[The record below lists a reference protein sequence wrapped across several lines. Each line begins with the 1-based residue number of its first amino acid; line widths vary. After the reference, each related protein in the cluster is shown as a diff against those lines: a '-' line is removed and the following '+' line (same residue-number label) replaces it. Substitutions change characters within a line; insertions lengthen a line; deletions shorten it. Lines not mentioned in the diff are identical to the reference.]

1 MTTKKKKKKRAPSA
15 KTPASERQ
23 RAKPAFVTP
32 MAAQVV
38 KRLPEG
44 PNWTYELKF
53 DGYRAL
59 IIKDEQHVEVRS
71 RKNKDLTGMYRGI
84 AAAGSR
90 LNADQAV
97 VDGEIV
103 ALDAQGSPSFQA
115 LQHRGSH
122 PGHQIVFYAFDL
134 LHLDGRDLTA
144 EPLLK
149 RRALLPRVLHGS
161 GLLSSQELPG
171 TVAAIVEAVRGLG
184 LEGVIAKR
192 KDSLYEPGERSDA
205 WQKLKLENQQ
215 EFVIGGYRPGSN
227 GVDALLVGYYDET
240 GLRFAGKVRA
250 GFVPHLRREVFK
262 ALKAPHADE
271 CPFVDLPNPKSSRWG
286 GGVTADE
293 MREMQWVQPELVA
306 QIRFVEWTAEGRLRH
321 AAFLGL
327 RSDKSAREV
336 RREVARTVV

>member
-1 MTTKKKKKKRAPSA
+1 
-15 KTPASERQ
+15 
-23 RAKPAFVTP
+23 

-38 KRLPEG
+38 KKLPEG
-44 PNWTYELKF
+44 DEWIYELKF

-59 IIKDEQHVEVRS
+59 IIKDELHVELRS
-71 RKNKDLTGMYRGI
+71 RKNKDLTGMYPGI
-84 AAAGSR
+84 AAAGLR
-90 LNADQAV
+90 LKADQAV
-97 VDGEIV
+97 VDGEVV
-103 ALDAQGSPSFQA
+103 ALDAEGSPSFQA

-134 LHLDGRDLTA
+134 LHLDGKDLIG

-149 RRALLPRVLHGS
+149 RRARLARVLDGS

-227 GVDALLVGYYDET
+227 GVDALLVGYYDDS

-262 ALKAPHADE
+262 ALKPHHVSD
-271 CPFVDLPNPKSSRWG
+271 CPFVDLPQSKSSRWG
-286 GGVTADE
+286 VGVTADE
-293 MREMQWVQPELVA
+293 MREMQWVKPELVA

-321 AAFLGL
+321 AAFLGM
-327 RSDKSAREV
+327 RADKSASEV
-336 RREVARTVV
+336 RRE

>member
-1 MTTKKKKKKRAPSA
+1 
-15 KTPASERQ
+15 
-23 RAKPAFVTP
+23 

-44 PNWTYELKF
+44 DDWIYELKF

-59 IIKDEQHVEVRS
+59 IIKDKQRVELRS
-71 RKNKDLTGMYRGI
+71 RKNKDLSGMYRGI
-84 AAAGSR
+84 AAAGLR
-90 LNADQAV
+90 LKADQAV

-134 LHLDGRDLTA
+134 LHLDGTDLTGQ
-144 EPLLK
+144 PLLK
-149 RRALLPRVLHGS
+149 RRARLARVLDGS
-161 GLLSSQELPG
+161 GLLPSQELPG
-171 TVAAIVEAVRGLG
+171 TAAAIVEAVRGLG

-215 EFVIGGYRPGSN
+215 EFVIGGYRPAGSN
-227 GVDALLVGYYDET
+227 GIDALLVGYYDDT

-262 ALKAPHADE
+262 ALKPHHVDD
-271 CPFVDLPNPKSSRWG
+271 CPFVDLPQLEVIPLGRRRDGRRDAGDAVGEAGAG
-286 GGVTADE
+286 GADTVRGVDGRGSAE
-293 MREMQWVQPELVA
+293 ARGIPGSAPRQERARGAARSELILA
-306 QIRFVEWTAEGRLRH
+306 
-321 AAFLGL
+321 
-327 RSDKSAREV
+327 
-336 RREVARTVV
+336 

>member
-1 MTTKKKKKKRAPSA
+1 MS
-15 KTPASERQ
+15 
-23 RAKPAFVTP
+23 PAFVTP

-38 KRLPEG
+38 KKLPEG
-44 PNWTYELKF
+44 DDWIYELKF

-59 IIKDEQHVEVRS
+59 IIKDEQQVELRS
-71 RKNKDLTGMYRGI
+71 RKNKDLAGMYPGL

-115 LQHRGSH
+115 LQHRGAH

-134 LHLDGRDLTA
+134 LHLDGKDLTDQ
-144 EPLLK
+144 PLMK
-149 RRALLPRVLHGS
+149 RRTRLATVLDGS
-161 GLLSSQELPG
+161 GLLPSQELPG

-184 LEGVIAKR
+184 LEGVVAKR
-192 KDSLYEPGERSDA
+192 KDSPYEPGERSDA

-227 GVDALLVGYYDET
+227 GVDALLVGYHDDS

-250 GFVPHLRREVFK
+250 GFVAHVP
-262 ALKAPHADE
+262 
-271 CPFVDLPNPKSSRWG
+271 SRG
-286 GGVTADE
+286 LQG
-293 MREMQWVQPELVA
+293 
-306 QIRFVEWTAEGRLRH
+306 AE
-321 AAFLGL
+321 A
-327 RSDKSAREV
+327 SPC
-336 RREVARTVV
+336 

>member
-1 MTTKKKKKKRAPSA
+1 MAIKKKNKRRTTLVRRTSSPVRV
-15 KTPASERQ
+15 TPA
-23 RAKPAFVTP
+23 FITP

-44 PNWTYELKF
+44 DDWIYELKF

-59 IIKDEQHVEVRS
+59 IIKDEQRVELRS
-71 RKNKDLTGMYRGI
+71 RKNKDLAGMYPEL

-134 LHLDGRDLTA
+134 LHLDGTDLTDQ
-144 EPLLK
+144 PLLR
-149 RRALLPRVLHGS
+149 RRALLPRVLDGS
-161 GLLSSQELPG
+161 GLLASEELPG
-171 TVAAIVEAVRGLG
+171 SPAAIVEAVRGLG
-184 LEGVIAKR
+184 LEGVVAKR
-192 KDSLYEPGERSDA
+192 KDSPYEPGERSDA

-215 EFVIGGYRPGSN
+215 EFAIGGYRPGSN
-227 GVDALLVGYYDET
+227 GIDALLVGYYDET

-250 GFVPHLRREVFK
+250 GFVPHLRREVFR
-262 ALKAPHADE
+262 ALKPHHVDD
-271 CPFVDLPNPKSSRWG
+271 CPFVDLPNSKSSRWG
-286 GGVTADE
+286 GGVTAGE
-293 MREMQWVQPELVA
+293 MRDMQWVTPELVA
-306 QIRFVEWTAEGRLRH
+306 QVRFVEWTAEGRLRH

-336 RREVARTVV
+336 RRESA